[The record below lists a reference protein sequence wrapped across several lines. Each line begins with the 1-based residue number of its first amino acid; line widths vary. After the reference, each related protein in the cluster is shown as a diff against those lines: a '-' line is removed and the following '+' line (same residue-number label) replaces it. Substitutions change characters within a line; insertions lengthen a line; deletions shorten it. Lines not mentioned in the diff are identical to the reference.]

1 MKRKLVSLVL
11 ALAMIA
17 SLCTTAAYA
26 TDTSTITSA
35 PMTLGSTK
43 LALRIGESA
52 SLTASVMGCIMS
64 DAVLTSSD
72 PNVATV
78 IGNTVTGAGL
88 GRAVVTATTSDG
100 QTATCNVHVVL
111 KGIDVSAWQGNI
123 NWSSVKSSGV
133 DFAIIRTGYGSE
145 MWDQQTDAYFNAN
158 YSGATANGIKVGVYH
173 FSYAT
178 TVAAAAE
185 EARMCLSILNGRK
198 LDYPV
203 FYDIEDSTQRV
214 LSRELLSSIAQTFCS
229 AIESAGYKAGIYSS
243 PSIYNS
249 NLASSILD
257 PYDKWVAHW
266 GVDVAKYSNPYT
278 MWQYGSAT
286 VPGISGA
293 VDQNYSYVDY
303 SSVNQPT
310 TPVEDPS
317 QVSPDTTFKS
327 DTTYPYNF
335 GSNSSYIYKITT
347 NSASR
352 PTAVSSNPSA
362 VSVAFY
368 QKTTGGYLYKITNV
382 NQGAA
387 EITTTLGSLSA
398 SFTANGKA
406 NGVISDT
413 THPFTI
419 KRGATYQFKFTPNG
433 TSATPVFTTGNGS
446 VLKPVLTQKVG
457 SSYYYKISGS
467 GSGCTGVYST
477 LPGQQAVRQCV
488 ITVA

>member
-26 TDTSTITSA
+26 TDTSTVTSA
-35 PMTLGSTK
+35 AMTLDSTK
-43 LALRIGESA
+43 LALRVGESA

-72 PNVATV
+72 PGVATV
-78 IGNTVTGAGL
+78 VGNTVTGAGL
-88 GRAVVTATTSDG
+88 GKAVITATTSDG

-111 KGIDVSAWQGNI
+111 KGIDVSAWQGGI

-145 MWDQQTDAYFNAN
+145 QWDKQTDAYFNAN
-158 YSGATANGIKVGVYH
+158 YDGATANGIKVGVYH

-243 PSIYNS
+243 PSIFNS
-249 NLASSILD
+249 NLSSSVLD

-266 GVDVAKYSNPYT
+266 GVDVARYSNPYT
-278 MWQYGSAT
+278 VWQYGSAT

-293 VDQNYSYVDY
+293 VDQDYSYVDY
-303 SSVNQPT
+303 SSSSQPT
-310 TPVEDPS
+310 NPVQDPS
-317 QVSPDTTFKS
+317 QTPSTTTFRS
-327 DTTYPYNF
+327 DTTAPYSF
-335 GSNSSYIYKITT
+335 GTNSSYIYKITT
-347 NSASR
+347 TSSVM
-352 PTAVSSNPSA
+352 PKAVSSNPSA

-368 QKTTGGYLYKITNV
+368 QKTTGGYLYRITNV
-382 NQGAA
+382 NQGSAT
-387 EITTTLGSLSA
+387 ITTTLGDLST
-398 SFTANGKA
+398 SFTANGRA
-406 NGVISDT
+406 SGVISDT
-413 THPFTI
+413 TYPFTI
-419 KRGATYQFKFTPNG
+419 KRGATYQFKFTPSG
-433 TSATPVFTTGNGS
+433 TSAAPVFTTGNGS
-446 VLKPVLTQKVG
+446 VLKPVLQQKVG
-457 SSYYYKISGS
+457 SSYYYKISGLS
-467 GSGCTGVYST
+467 AGCTGVYST
-477 LPGQQAVRQCV
+477 LPGQQPVRQCV
-488 ITVA
+488 VTVA